1 MATTGVKRIRPE
13 IAARFNVSLKS
24 RCSGFTLIEL
34 LVVIAII
41 AILAGL
47 LLPALAR
54 AKAKAKQASCVNNLK
69 QIALGIHMYS
79 DDNRDN
85 LPPGAS
91 SQGLNIGQYG
101 GYTTTLAR
109 CFGVTSLLTFIPY
122 MALPQP
128 SLATNI
134 LSSDDACP
142 GALSYTPPVAVD
154 TWHREFY
161 GMYYTKWANTNAT
174 GVTFDPFGDYTSSIG
189 SQTLSALS
197 GITSFSVMW
206 MMVDLDQKGCNP
218 LPSWSGNVPPTPSHG
233 GVRVYNYFDGHV
245 ATQKVPANWQY

>member
-1 MATTGVKRIRPE
+1 MATTGVKRIRTE

-24 RCSGFTLIEL
+24 RRNGFTLIEL

-101 GYTTTLAR
+101 GDTPTLAAV
-109 CFGVTSLLTFIPY
+109 FALLPSFLFPY

-134 LSSDDACP
+134 LQVMMCP

-197 GITSFSVMW
+197 EIT
-206 MMVDLDQKGCNP
+206 
-218 LPSWSGNVPPTPSHG
+218 
-233 GVRVYNYFDGHV
+233 
-245 ATQKVPANWQY
+245 